1 MIRTCNKQVKLDD
14 DRVQAR
20 HANVL
25 YNKQHRVPVRITCS
39 AARRGLVDAAKSGD

>member
-20 HANVL
+20 HASVL
-25 YNKQHRVPVRITCS
+25 YNK
-39 AARRGLVDAAKSGD
+39 AASSTGTHHVFGSPARACGCR